1 MSFTYYTDSTRRN
14 RALHKAQ
21 AEIRR
26 LGLVPRPVGRNPGLD
41 AATLELFVRIQKAVG
56 GHEFDAGRGQAVG
69 SHIRMGGAAF
79 GLSLFVDEVV
89 TVRDPP
95 HRKVWRTTGEPR
107 LLVIGGYEMGFAI
120 TEEGAGSRLSVWID
134 YALPSRGWARW
145 LPALAGLYARWC
157 VRRMVIDAVQHFA
170 STERQSA

>member
-1 MSFTYYTDSTRRN
+1 M
-14 RALHKAQ
+14 
-21 AEIRR
+21 
-26 LGLVPRPVGRNPGLD
+26 V
-41 AATLELFVRIQKAVG
+41 
-56 GHEFDAGRGQAVG
+56 
-69 SHIRMGGAAF
+69 
-79 GLSLFVDEVV
+79 
-89 TVRDPP
+89 VRDPP